1 MSVLIKNG
9 HIFTAVDS
17 YVADILVDEGKIR
30 TIGIDLSADDAK
42 AIDATGKYVI
52 PGGVDPHTHLDF
64 PFGGTVSSDDF
75 STGTIAAA
83 VGGTTSIVDFVV
95 QQRGQSLTEALEI
108 WHQKAG
114 GQAVVDYG
122 FHMIIQDLPDHRL
135 SEMDEMVRQGVTSF
149 KMFMAYRGAV
159 MVDDDTIFKA
169 MVRAADNG
177 ALICLHAE
185 HGHMID
191 VLVQGALAQGN
202 TAPRFH
208 ASTRPPV
215 TEAEATHRAIRMAE
229 IAGAPVYFV
238 HLSCAEALQEV
249 QAARARQKYVYAET
263 CPHYLT
269 LDNSKYDQEGFE
281 GAKYVLTPPL
291 RDKWHQEELWKG
303 LRRNDL
309 QVVSTDHCAFRFS
322 DQKTLGVNDFSK
334 IPNGGPGIENR
345 LSLLYTYGV
354 SSGLMDLNRLVEIF
368 STAPAKLFGLFPRKG
383 TIAVGS
389 DADIVVFDPDAKVG
403 DQRPDPPHERGLQP
417 LRGHGSDRRPRGCNR
432 QRASAGGGR
441 KVHRRFG
448 RTAIS
453 SNAARYRRMR
463 PGQLKEPTCKES
475 G

>member
-17 YVADILVDEGKIR
+17 YVADILVDDGKIR
-30 TIGIDLSADDAK
+30 TIGLDLAADAEK
-42 AIDATGKYVI
+42 TIDATGKYVI
-52 PGGVDPHTHLDF
+52 PGGIDPHTHLDF

-95 QQRGQSLTEALEI
+95 QQRGQDLTEALDL
-108 WHQKAG
+108 WHQKAE
-114 GQAVVDYG
+114 GQAAIDYG
-122 FHMIIQDLPDHRL
+122 FHMIIQDLPDTRL
-135 SEMDEMVRQGVTSF
+135 SQMDEMVRQGVTSF

-169 MVRAADNG
+169 MVRASDNG

-191 VLVQGALAQGN
+191 VLVQEALAQGN

-238 HLSCAEALQEV
+238 HLSCADALEQV
-249 QAARARQKYVYAET
+249 QAARAQQKYVYAET

-269 LDNSKYDQEGFE
+269 LDNSMYDQEGFE

-291 RDKWHQEELWKG
+291 RDKWHQEELWNG

-322 DQKTLGVNDFSK
+322 DQKTLGVNDFSR

-345 LSLLYTYGV
+345 FSLLYTHGV
-354 SSGLMDLNRLVEIF
+354 ASGLMDLNRLVQLF
-368 STAPAKLFGLFPRKG
+368 STNPAQLFGLFPRKG

-389 DADIVVFDPDAKVG
+389 DADIVVFDPDAETVISAQTHHMNVDYNLYEGMRVKGVPEVVISNG
-403 DQRPDPPHERGLQP
+403 RVLVEDGEYTGL
-417 LRGHGSDRRPRGCNR
+417 
-432 QRASAGGGR
+432 SAGGS
-441 KVHRRFG
+441 F
-448 RTAIS
+448 
-453 SNAARYRRMR
+453 
-463 PGQLKEPTCKES
+463 LKRGTQ
-475 G
+475 

>member
-1 MSVLIKNG
+1 MRILIKNG

-30 TIGIDLSADDAK
+30 TIGIDLAAEVDK
-42 AIDATGKYVI
+42 TVDATGKYVI
-52 PGGVDPHTHLDF
+52 PGGIDPHTHLDF

-75 STGTIAAA
+75 RTGTIAAA
-83 VGGTTSIVDFVV
+83 FGGTTSIVDFAV
-95 QQRGQSLTEALEI
+95 QQRGHSLSESLDV
-108 WHQKAG
+108 WHQKAEG
-114 GQAVVDYG
+114 KAAIDYG
-122 FHMIIQDLPDHRL
+122 FHMIILDLPDSRL
-135 SEMDEMVRQGVTSF
+135 PEMDDMVRQGVTSF
-149 KMFMAYRGAV
+149 KMFMAYLGAV
-159 MVDDDTIFKA
+159 MVDDTTIFKA
-169 MVRAADNG
+169 MSRAADNG
-177 ALICLHAE
+177 AFICLHAE

-191 VLVQGALAQGN
+191 VLVKQALAEGN
-202 TAPRFH
+202 TAPKFH
-208 ASTRPPV
+208 ASTRPPT

-269 LDNSKYDQEGFE
+269 LDNSMYEQEGFE

-291 RDKWHQEELWKG
+291 RDSWHQAELWNG

-322 DQKTLGVNDFSK
+322 DQKTLGKGDFSK

-345 LSLLYTYGV
+345 FSLLYTKGV
-354 SSGLMDLNRLVEIF
+354 VTGLLSMNRLVELF

-389 DADIVVFDPDAKVG
+389 DADLVVFDPEDESVISAQTHHMNVDYNLYEGMKVKGVPQVVIANGQTVIEDGTYLGTPG
-403 DQRPDPPHERGLQP
+403 D
-417 LRGHGSDRRPRGCNR
+417 
-432 QRASAGGGR
+432 GR
-441 KVHRRFG
+441 F
-448 RTAIS
+448 
-453 SNAARYRRMR
+453 
-463 PGQLKEPTCKES
+463 LKRSTL
-475 G
+475 

>member
-9 HIFTAVDS
+9 HIFTAVDN
-17 YVADILVDEGKIR
+17 YVADILVDDGKIR
-30 TIGIDLSADDAK
+30 TIGIDLTADAEK
-42 AIDATGKYVI
+42 TIDATGKYVI

-95 QQRGQSLTEALEI
+95 QQRGQALAEALEI
-108 WHQKAG
+108 WHRKAE
-114 GQAVVDYG
+114 GQAAIDYG
-122 FHMIIQDLPDHRL
+122 FHMIVQDLPDARL
-135 SEMDEMVRQGVTSF
+135 PEMDEMVRQGVTSF

-169 MVRAADNG
+169 MTRASDNG
-177 ALICLHAE
+177 AMICLHAE

-191 VLVQGALAQGN
+191 VLVQQALAQGH

-238 HLSCAEALQEV
+238 HLSCTEALEQV
-249 QAARARQKYVYAET
+249 QAARSRQNYVYAET

-269 LDNSKYDQEGFE
+269 LDNSMYDQEGFE

-291 RDKWHQEELWKG
+291 RDKGHQEELWKG

-309 QVVSTDHCAFRFS
+309 QVVSTDHCAFRFG

-345 LSLLYTYGV
+345 LSLLYTHGV
-354 SSGLMDLNRLVEIF
+354 ASGLMDLNRLVELF
-368 STAPAKLFGLFPRKG
+368 STNPARLFGLFPRKG

-389 DADIVVFDPDAKVG
+389 DADIVVFDPDAESVISARTHHMNVDYNLYEGMRVKGVPETVIVNG
-403 DQRPDPPHERGLQP
+403 RVLVENGEYTGIP
-417 LRGHGSDRRPRGCNR
+417 
-432 QRASAGGGR
+432 AGGR
-441 KVHRRFG
+441 FLRRS
-448 RTAIS
+448 T
-453 SNAARYRRMR
+453 
-463 PGQLKEPTCKES
+463 Q
-475 G
+475 

>member
-9 HIFTAVDS
+9 HIFTAVDN
-17 YVADILVDEGKIR
+17 YVADILVDDGKIR
-30 TIGIDLSADDAK
+30 TIGTDLSADDAK
-42 AIDATGKYVI
+42 TIDATGKYVI
-52 PGGVDPHTHLDF
+52 PGGIDPHTHLDF

-95 QQRGQSLTEALEI
+95 QQRGQALTEALEI

-114 GQAVVDYG
+114 GRAAVDYG
-122 FHMIIQDLPDHRL
+122 FHMIIQDLPDARL
-135 SEMDEMVRQGVTSF
+135 PEMDEMVRQGVTSF

-191 VLVQGALAQGN
+191 VLVQEALAQGN
-202 TAPRFH
+202 TAPKFH
-208 ASTRPPV
+208 ASTRPPI

-229 IAGAPVYFV
+229 VAGAPVYFV
-238 HLSCAEALQEV
+238 HLSCTEALQEV
-249 QAARARQKYVYAET
+249 QAARARQNYVYAET

-269 LDNSKYDQEGFE
+269 LDNSMYDQEGFE

-345 LSLLYTYGV
+345 LSLLYTNGV
-354 SSGLMDLNRLVEIF
+354 ATGLMDLNRLVEIF
-368 STAPAKLFGLFPRKG
+368 STNPAKLFGLFPRKG

-389 DADIVVFDPDAKVG
+389 DADIVVFDPDAESVISAQTHHMNIDYNLYEGMAVKGVPEVVIANG
-403 DQRPDPPHERGLQP
+403 RVLVEDGEYTGI
-417 LRGHGSDRRPRGCNR
+417 
-432 QRASAGGGR
+432 SAGG
-441 KVHRRFG
+441 RF
-448 RTAIS
+448 
-453 SNAARYRRMR
+453 
-463 PGQLKEPTCKES
+463 LKR
-475 G
+475 GAL

>member
-9 HIFTAVDS
+9 HIFTAVDN
-17 YVADILVDEGKIR
+17 YVADILVDDGKIR

-42 AIDATGKYVI
+42 TIDAAGKYVI
-52 PGGVDPHTHLDF
+52 PGGIDPHTHLDF

-114 GQAVVDYG
+114 GQAAIDYG
-122 FHMIIQDLPDHRL
+122 FHMIIQDLPDSRL
-135 SEMDEMVRQGVTSF
+135 PEMDEMVRQGVTSF

-177 ALICLHAE
+177 AMICLHAE

-191 VLVQGALAQGN
+191 VLVQEALARGD

-208 ASTRPPV
+208 ASTRPPI

-229 IAGAPVYFV
+229 VAGAPIYFV
-238 HLSCAEALQEV
+238 HMSCTEALEEV
-249 QAARARQKYVYAET
+249 QAARSRRNYVYAET

-269 LDNSKYDQEGFE
+269 LDNSMYDQEGFE

-345 LSLLYTYGV
+345 LSLIYTNGV
-354 SSGLMDLNRLVEIF
+354 VPGLMDMNRLVEVF
-368 STAPAKLFGLFPRKG
+368 STTPAKLFGLFPRKG

-389 DADIVVFDPDAKVG
+389 DADIVIFDPDAETVISAQTHHMNIDYNLYEGMTVKGVPEAVIANG
-403 DQRPDPPHERGLQP
+403 RVLVEDGKYT
-417 LRGHGSDRRPRGCNR
+417 GI
-432 QRASAGGGR
+432 SAGGR
-441 KVHRRFG
+441 FLRR
-448 RTAIS
+448 S
-453 SNAARYRRMR
+453 
-463 PGQLKEPTCKES
+463 PQ
-475 G
+475 

>member
-9 HIFTAVDS
+9 HIFTAVDN
-17 YVADILVDEGKIR
+17 YVADILVDDGKIR
-30 TIGIDLSADDAK
+30 TIGIDLTADAEK
-42 AIDATGKYVI
+42 TIDAAGKYVI
-52 PGGVDPHTHLDF
+52 PGGIDPHTHLDF

-95 QQRGQSLTEALEI
+95 QQRGQALAEALET
-108 WHQKAG
+108 WHQKAE
-114 GQAVVDYG
+114 GQAAVDYG
-122 FHMIIQDLPDHRL
+122 FHMIIQDLPDSRL
-135 SEMDEMVRQGVTSF
+135 SEMDDMVRQGVTSF

-169 MVRAADNG
+169 MVRASDNG

-191 VLVQGALAQGN
+191 VLVQQALAQGH

-238 HLSCAEALQEV
+238 HLSCTEALEQV
-249 QAARARQKYVYAET
+249 QAARSRQNYVYAET

-269 LDNSKYDQEGFE
+269 LDDSMYDQEGFE

-291 RDKWHQEELWKG
+291 RDKAHQEELWKG

-309 QVVSTDHCAFRFS
+309 QVVSTDHCAFRFG
-322 DQKTLGVNDFSK
+322 DQKTLGLNDFSK

-345 LSLLYTYGV
+345 LSLLYTHGV
-354 SSGLMDLNRLVEIF
+354 ASGLMDLNRMVELF
-368 STAPAKLFGLFPRKG
+368 STNPARLFGLFPRKG

-389 DADIVVFDPDAKVG
+389 DADIVVFDPDAETVISAQTHHMNVDYNLYEGMRVKGVPEVVIVNG
-403 DQRPDPPHERGLQP
+403 RVLVEDGEYTGIP
-417 LRGHGSDRRPRGCNR
+417 
-432 QRASAGGGR
+432 AGG
-441 KVHRRFG
+441 RF
-448 RTAIS
+448 
-453 SNAARYRRMR
+453 
-463 PGQLKEPTCKES
+463 LKRSTQ
-475 G
+475 

>member
-9 HIFTAVDS
+9 HIFTAVDN
-17 YVADILVDEGKIR
+17 YVADILVDDGKIR

-42 AIDATGKYVI
+42 TIDATGKYVI
-52 PGGVDPHTHLDF
+52 PGGIDPHTHLDF

-95 QQRGQSLTEALEI
+95 QQRGQALTEALEI

-114 GQAVVDYG
+114 GQAAVDYG
-122 FHMIIQDLPDHRL
+122 FHMIIQDLPDTRL
-135 SEMDEMVRQGVTSF
+135 PEMDEMVRQGVTSF

-169 MVRAADNG
+169 MARAADNG

-191 VLVQGALAQGN
+191 VLVQQALAQGN

-208 ASTRPPV
+208 ASTRPPI

-229 IAGAPVYFV
+229 VAGAPVYFV
-238 HLSCAEALQEV
+238 HLSCVEALQEV
-249 QAARARQKYVYAET
+249 QAARARQNYVYAET

-269 LDNSKYDQEGFE
+269 LDNSMYDQEGFE

-345 LSLLYTYGV
+345 LSLLYTNGV
-354 SSGLMDLNRLVEIF
+354 ATGIMDLNRLVEIF
-368 STAPAKLFGLFPRKG
+368 STNPAKLFGLFPRKG

-389 DADIVVFDPDAKVG
+389 DADIVVFDPDAETVISAQTHHMNIDYNLYEGMAVKGVPEVVIANG
-403 DQRPDPPHERGLQP
+403 RVLVEDGEYTGI
-417 LRGHGSDRRPRGCNR
+417 
-432 QRASAGGGR
+432 SAGG
-441 KVHRRFG
+441 RF
-448 RTAIS
+448 
-453 SNAARYRRMR
+453 
-463 PGQLKEPTCKES
+463 LKR
-475 G
+475 GAL

>member
-1 MSVLIKNG
+1 MEGVMSVLIKNG
-9 HIFTAVDS
+9 HIFTAVDN
-17 YVADILVDEGKIR
+17 YVADILVDDGKIR

-42 AIDATGKYVI
+42 TIDAIGKYVI
-52 PGGVDPHTHLDF
+52 PGGIDPHTHLDF

-95 QQRGQSLTEALEI
+95 QQRGQALTEALEI

-114 GQAVVDYG
+114 GQAAVDYG
-122 FHMIIQDLPDHRL
+122 FHMIIQDLPDTRL
-135 SEMDEMVRQGVTSF
+135 PEMDEMVRQGVTSF

-169 MVRAADNG
+169 MARAADNG

-191 VLVQGALAQGN
+191 VLVQQALAQGN

-208 ASTRPPV
+208 ASTRPPI

-229 IAGAPVYFV
+229 VAGAPVYFV
-238 HLSCAEALQEV
+238 HLSCVEALQEV
-249 QAARARQKYVYAET
+249 QAARARQNYVYAET

-269 LDNSKYDQEGFE
+269 LDNSMYDQEGFE

-345 LSLLYTYGV
+345 LSLLYTNGV
-354 SSGLMDLNRLVEIF
+354 ATGLMDLNRLVEIF
-368 STAPAKLFGLFPRKG
+368 STNPAKLFGLFPRKG

-389 DADIVVFDPDAKVG
+389 DADIVVFDPDAETVISAQTHHMNIDYNLYEGMTVKGVPEAVIANG
-403 DQRPDPPHERGLQP
+403 RVLVEG
-417 LRGHGSDRRPRGCNR
+417 GKYTGI
-432 QRASAGGGR
+432 SAGG
-441 KVHRRFG
+441 RF
-448 RTAIS
+448 
-453 SNAARYRRMR
+453 
-463 PGQLKEPTCKES
+463 LKRSPQ
-475 G
+475 

>member
-1 MSVLIKNG
+1 MEGVMSVLIKNG
-9 HIFTAVDS
+9 HIFTAVDN
-17 YVADILVDEGKIR
+17 YVADILVDDGKIR
-30 TIGIDLSADDAK
+30 TIGTDLSAEDAK
-42 AIDATGKYVI
+42 TIDATGKYVI
-52 PGGVDPHTHLDF
+52 PGGIDPHTHLDF

-95 QQRGQSLTEALEI
+95 QQRGQALTEALEI

-114 GQAVVDYG
+114 GQAAVDYG
-122 FHMIIQDLPDHRL
+122 FHMIIQDLPDTRL
-135 SEMDEMVRQGVTSF
+135 PEMDEMVRQGVTSF

-169 MVRAADNG
+169 MARAADNG

-191 VLVQGALAQGN
+191 VLVQQALAQGN

-208 ASTRPPV
+208 ASTRPPI

-229 IAGAPVYFV
+229 VAGAPVYFV
-238 HLSCAEALQEV
+238 HLSCVEALQEV
-249 QAARARQKYVYAET
+249 QAARARQNYVYAET

-269 LDNSKYDQEGFE
+269 LDNSMYDQEGFE

-345 LSLLYTYGV
+345 LSLLYTNGV
-354 SSGLMDLNRLVEIF
+354 ATGLMDLNRLVEIF

-389 DADIVVFDPDAKVG
+389 DADIVVFDPDAEAVISAQTHHMNVDYNLYEGMAVKGVPEVVIANG
-403 DQRPDPPHERGLQP
+403 RVLVEDGEYTGI
-417 LRGHGSDRRPRGCNR
+417 
-432 QRASAGGGR
+432 SAGG
-441 KVHRRFG
+441 RF
-448 RTAIS
+448 
-453 SNAARYRRMR
+453 
-463 PGQLKEPTCKES
+463 LKR
-475 G
+475 GAL

>member
-9 HIFTAVDS
+9 HIFTAVDN
-17 YVADILVDEGKIR
+17 YVADILVDDGKIR
-30 TIGIDLSADDAK
+30 TIGTDLSANDAK
-42 AIDATGKYVI
+42 TIDATGKYVI
-52 PGGVDPHTHLDF
+52 PGGIDPHTHLDF

-95 QQRGQSLTEALEI
+95 QQRGQALTEALEI

-114 GQAVVDYG
+114 GRAAVDYG
-122 FHMIIQDLPDHRL
+122 FHMIIQDLPDVRL
-135 SEMDEMVRQGVTSF
+135 PEMDEMVRQGVTSF

-191 VLVQGALAQGN
+191 VLVQEALAQGN
-202 TAPRFH
+202 TAPKFH
-208 ASTRPPV
+208 ASTRPPI

-229 IAGAPVYFV
+229 VAGAPVYFV
-238 HLSCAEALQEV
+238 HLSCTEALQEV
-249 QAARARQKYVYAET
+249 QAARARQNYVYAET

-269 LDNSKYDQEGFE
+269 LDNSMYDQEGFE

-345 LSLLYTYGV
+345 LSLLYTNGV
-354 SSGLMDLNRLVEIF
+354 ATGLMDLNRLVEIF
-368 STAPAKLFGLFPRKG
+368 STNPAKLFGLFPRKG

-389 DADIVVFDPDAKVG
+389 DADIVVFDPDAESVISAQTHHMNIDYNLYEGMAVKGVPEVVIANG
-403 DQRPDPPHERGLQP
+403 RVLVEDGEYTGI
-417 LRGHGSDRRPRGCNR
+417 
-432 QRASAGGGR
+432 SAGG
-441 KVHRRFG
+441 RF
-448 RTAIS
+448 
-453 SNAARYRRMR
+453 
-463 PGQLKEPTCKES
+463 LKR
-475 G
+475 GAL

>member
-9 HIFTAVDS
+9 HIFTAVDN
-17 YVADILVDEGKIR
+17 YVADILVDDGKIR
-30 TIGIDLSADDAK
+30 TIGIDLTADAEK
-42 AIDATGKYVI
+42 TIDAAGKYVI
-52 PGGVDPHTHLDF
+52 PGGIDPHTHLDF

-95 QQRGQSLTEALEI
+95 QQRGQALAEALEV
-108 WHQKAG
+108 WHQKAE
-114 GQAVVDYG
+114 GQAAIDYG
-122 FHMIIQDLPDHRL
+122 FHMIVQDLPDSRL
-135 SEMDEMVRQGVTSF
+135 PEMDEMVRQGVTSF

-191 VLVQGALAQGN
+191 VLVQQALAQGN

-238 HLSCAEALQEV
+238 HLSCTEALEQV
-249 QAARARQKYVYAET
+249 QAARSRQNYVYAET
-263 CPHYLT
+263 CPHYLI
-269 LDNSKYDQEGFE
+269 LDNSMYDQEGFE

-291 RDKWHQEELWKG
+291 RDKAHQEELWKG

-309 QVVSTDHCAFRFS
+309 QVVSTDHCAFRFG
-322 DQKTLGVNDFSK
+322 DQKTLGLNDFSK

-345 LSLLYTYGV
+345 LSLLYTHGV
-354 SSGLMDLNRLVEIF
+354 ASGLMDLNRMVELF
-368 STAPAKLFGLFPRKG
+368 STNPARLFGLFPRKG

-389 DADIVVFDPDAKVG
+389 DADIVVFDPDAETVISAQTHHMNVDYNLYEGMKVKG
-403 DQRPDPPHERGLQP
+403 VPEVVIVNGRVLVEDGEYTGIP
-417 LRGHGSDRRPRGCNR
+417 
-432 QRASAGGGR
+432 AGG
-441 KVHRRFG
+441 RF
-448 RTAIS
+448 
-453 SNAARYRRMR
+453 
-463 PGQLKEPTCKES
+463 LKRSTQ
-475 G
+475 